1 MAAPK
6 ILAFAGSLRTD
17 SYNKKVL
24 KIAVRGARE
33 AGGEVTEID
42 LRELAMP
49 IYDADLQASDGFPA
63 NAKKFKELFAAHAG
77 LLIASPEYNFGM
89 SGALKNALD
98 WASRGEGKEP
108 AYTATQG
115 KFAVMMSA
123 SPGIYGGVRG
133 LIQLRTVL
141 AGMRITALASQVAV
155 TSAKESFNADGTL
168 KSPEITAE
176 VVALGANLV
185 KFLGKLTS

>member
-17 SYNKKVL
+17 SYNKKLL

-33 AGGEVTEID
+33 AGGDVTEAD
-42 LRELAMP
+42 LRDLAMP
-49 IYDADLQASDGFPA
+49 IYDADLQARDGFPA

-98 WASRGEGKEP
+98 WASRGEGTEP
-108 AYTATQG
+108 AYKATQG
-115 KFAVMMSA
+115 KYAVMMSA

-155 TSAKESFNADGTL
+155 TSAKDSFNADGTL

-176 VVALGANLV
+176 VVALGTNFV
-185 KFLGKLTS
+185 KFLGKVTS

>member
-17 SYNKKVL
+17 SYNKKLL
-24 KIAVRGARE
+24 KIVVRGARD
-33 AGGEVTEID
+33 AGSEVTEID

-49 IYDADLQASDGFPA
+49 LYDADLQAKEGFPA
-63 NAKKFKELFAAHAG
+63 NAKKFKDLVASHAG
-77 LLIASPEYNFGM
+77 LMIASPEYNFGL

-98 WASRGEGKEP
+98 WSSRGEGKEP

-115 KFAVMMSA
+115 KYAVIMST

-133 LIQLRTVL
+133 LIQLRAVL
-141 AGMRITALASQVAV
+141 AGMRITALASQLAV
-155 TSAKESFNADGTL
+155 TSAKESFNADGSL
-168 KSPEITAE
+168 KSPEIAAE
-176 VVALGANLV
+176 AVALGANFA
-185 KFLGKLTS
+185 KFLAKVTS